1 MKSIIEKKILEVQE
15 QMKSME
21 TRPLYYLSST
31 WSVLIGQL
39 NILKEVISE
48 INVIR
53 AVELQ
58 KIANKEID
66 VLGEISNS
74 IAKELEQLTDAFT
87 EVEQNTFLR
96 LMKVD

>member
-21 TRPLYYLSST
+21 TQPLYYLKPA
-31 WSVLIGQL
+31 WSALNAQLLIL
-39 NILKEVISE
+39 REVISE
-48 INVIR
+48 MNVIR

-58 KIANKEID
+58 KIANRELD

-74 IAKELEQLTDAFT
+74 ILTELERLTDSFD
-87 EVEQNTFLR
+87 EVERNSFIR